1 MTEQSDLGTIKGG
14 GIGVLITQD
23 MARFAL
29 MVVFFAKDCLA
40 LDTSSYCGGFRSLA
54 SCECGLAPDVDAVKE
69 HNKSVLTILAALLKS
84 VHFQIIKLG
93 FFSMQKTESN
103 VVVFKAAIT
112 IKACGCVTN
121 QVGPR
126 VRYFDGDSHRVLF
139 RAESMGIF
147 TIRKLER
154 DNSVSLMY
162 CPELA
167 A

>member
-14 GIGVLITQD
+14 AIGVLITQD
-23 MARFAL
+23 TARFAL

-40 LDTSSYCGGFRSLA
+40 LDTSSYCVA
-54 SCECGLAPDVDAVKE
+54 SCECGLAPDVEAVKE

-103 VVVFKAAIT
+103 AVVFKAAIT
-112 IKACGCVTN
+112 IKTCGCVTN